1 MREEFK
7 EGSIFT
13 QKHYS
18 TVTLEKDYLK
28 SEYGEKANRRGRP
41 PKDENQPKKRGRK
54 KKK

>member
-1 MREEFK
+1 MREDFK

-13 QKHYS
+13 QKQNS
-18 TVTLEKDYLK
+18 TVTLDEDYMK
-28 SEYGEKANRRGRP
+28 SEYGEKVNRRGRP